1 MLKEKGFY
9 KGINFGGWLSQC
21 DYSEEHMNNFIKDE
35 DYAVAANWGADHIR
49 IPFDYNIL
57 ENNDGSFNE
66 NGFARIDKAVE
77 NCRKN
82 GLNLVLDLHKTA
94 GFSFDYYSES
104 ESGFFDSAEY
114 QERFYRLWEEMA
126 RRYGKMSENV
136 VFELLNEVTDIE
148 FYLI

>member
-35 DYAVAANWGADHIR
+35 DYAVAASWGADHIR

-77 NCRKN
+77 NCPKTVLILSLTFTKLPVFHSTTILKVKAVSLTVQSIRK
-82 GLNLVLDLHKTA
+82 
-94 GFSFDYYSES
+94 
-104 ESGFFDSAEY
+104 DSTVCGRKWLAAMEKC
-114 QERFYRLWEEMA
+114 L
-126 RRYGKMSENV
+126 KM
-136 VFELLNEVTDIE
+136 
-148 FYLI
+148 